1 MLTIVTWCIGD
12 VIYFNALGRSIVVL
26 NSAEA
31 AVDLLEKRSSIY
43 SDRPPFVM
51 FRDM

>member
-1 MLTIVTWCIGD
+1 VL
-12 VIYFNALGRSIVVL
+12 YFNALGKSIVVL

-31 AVDLLEKRSSIY
+31 ALDLLEKRNAIY
-43 SDRPPFVM
+43 SDRPSLVM